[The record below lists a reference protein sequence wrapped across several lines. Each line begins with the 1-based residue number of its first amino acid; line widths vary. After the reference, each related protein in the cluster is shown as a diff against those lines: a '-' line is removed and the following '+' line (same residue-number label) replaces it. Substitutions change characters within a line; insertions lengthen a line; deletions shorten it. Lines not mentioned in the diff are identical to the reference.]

1 MANDDETIPGER
13 LELIFTCCHPALAL
27 DGQVRATRSTP
38 AVADDASGSAGRSH
52 CSRRQRGEEVS
63 ERDGYEPGV
72 PVPEART
79 QTRKRLPCRV
89 VAAPPDPG
97 DAASTIGQLV
107 IASQGA

>member
-1 MANDDETIPGER
+1 M
-13 LELIFTCCHPALAL
+13 
-27 DGQVRATRSTP
+27 
-38 AVADDASGSAGRSH
+38 
-52 CSRRQRGEEVS
+52 S

-89 VAAPPDPG
+89 AAAPPDPG
-97 DAASTIGQLV
+97 GAAPTMSQLL